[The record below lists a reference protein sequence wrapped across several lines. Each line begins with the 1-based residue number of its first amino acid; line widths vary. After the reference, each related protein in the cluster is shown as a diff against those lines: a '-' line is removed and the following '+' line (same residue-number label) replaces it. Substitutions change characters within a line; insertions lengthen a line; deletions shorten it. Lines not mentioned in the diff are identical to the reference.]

1 MRTVPAVVVK
11 GSTLTTRS
19 EVIKLTDRI
28 RENLDQAAR
37 TFWDIG
43 NDLGRIKREH
53 LYRLLSYDTF
63 HAYVAGELK
72 VKLRQA
78 QKMLALAQAFVR
90 DDAVAVGGV
99 ERGTALM
106 RYCKLLPGR
115 PDPGELVRAD
125 ALVGELPLSA
135 CSVDDIAAAT
145 QAQRAQNAK
154 ARGRSPAE
162 RRAASTA
169 RAVAKAVRAFARDS
183 ELGRPD
189 VVVRDDEVVVRFVR
203 STVERRFL
211 AR

>member
-1 MRTVPAVVVK
+1 MRTVPSGK

-43 NDLGRIKREH
+43 NDLGRVKREH
-53 LYRLLSYDTF
+53 LYRMLSYDTF

-72 VKLRQA
+72 VQVRQA
-78 QKMLALAQAFVR
+78 QKMLAIAQTFVR

-99 ERGTALM
+99 ERGTALI
-106 RYCKLLPGR
+106 RYCKVLPGR

-125 ALVGELPLSA
+125 VLVGETPLSA
-135 CSVDDIAAAT
+135 CSVDDVVAAT
-145 QAQRAQNAK
+145 QAQRAQNAR

-162 RRAASTA
+162 RRAAG
-169 RAVAKAVRAFARDS
+169 VAKVITKAFRTFAREA

-189 VVVRDDEVVVRFVR
+189 VDVRDDEVVVRFRR
-203 STVERRFL
+203 STFERRF
-211 AR
+211 RGR